1 MSFNQEERI
10 ELAAS
15 CRDTDHIPKV
25 TDAGKVLVNSQG
37 KRIQVMHNGTQVLAD
52 GYYSTPLTHLIE
64 KLKGHHEPQE
74 EKVFYEI
81 LKLVKSESV
90 MIELG
95 AYWSFY
101 SLWFQSAVNGARNIM
116 VEPEEENLRIGRE
129 NFELNGRKGTFIH
142 ALIGSQSSPD
152 SNPPTV
158 TIDELMKTYSL
169 DHLEIL
175 HADIQGA
182 EHKMLLGGRQSF
194 AEKKIRFVF
203 ISTHG
208 TRMHARCLGFLR
220 RCLYHVIVEH
230 TTHESF
236 SNDGLIVATAD
247 SHLKAKITISYRS
260 STFGGRFRSLLC
272 RVHSHFAH

>member
-1 MSFNQEERI
+1 MSFNQEERN

-15 CRDTDHIPKV
+15 CRDIDHIPKV
-25 TDAGKVLVNSQG
+25 ADAGKVLVNSDG
-37 KRIQVMHNGTQVLAD
+37 KRIQMMHNGIQVLAD

-81 LKLVKSESV
+81 LKLVKPGST

-101 SLWFQSAVNGARNIM
+101 SLWFQSAINGARNIM
-116 VEPEEENLRIGRE
+116 IEPEEENLRIGQE
-129 NFELNGRKGTFIH
+129 NFELNRRKGTFIH
-142 ALIGSQSSPD
+142 ALVGSKSLND
-152 SNPPTV
+152 TKPPTV
-158 TIDELMKTYSL
+158 AVDDLMKIHSL
-169 DHLEIL
+169 DRLEIL

-182 EHKMLLGGRQSF
+182 EHEMLLGGRQSF
-194 AEKKIRFVF
+194 AGKKIRFVF

-220 RCLYHVIVEH
+220 QLHYHVIVEH

-247 SHLKAKITISYRS
+247 PDLKAKITISYRS
-260 STFGGRFRSLLC
+260 SSFGGRFRSLLC
-272 RVHSHFAH
+272 RIHSHFTD

>member
-15 CRDTDHIPKV
+15 CRDTDHISKV

-37 KRIQVMHNGTQVLAD
+37 KRIQVMHNGIQVLAD
-52 GYYSTPLTHLIE
+52 GYYSTPLTQLIE
-64 KLKGHHEPQE
+64 RLKGHHEPQE
-74 EKVFYEI
+74 EKVFYEV
-81 LKLVKSESV
+81 LKLVKPGST

-116 VEPEEENLRIGRE
+116 VEPEEENLRVGRQ
-129 NFELNGRKGTFIH
+129 NFELNGRKGTFVH
-142 ALIGSQSSPD
+142 ALIGSRSSPGT
-152 SNPPTV
+152 NPPTV
-158 TIDELMKTYSL
+158 TVDELMKTHSL

-182 EHKMLLGGRQSF
+182 EHEMLLGARQSF

-220 RCLYHVIVEH
+220 KCHYHIIVEH

-247 SHLKAKITISYRS
+247 PDFRAKITISYRPAPL
-260 STFGGRFRSLLC
+260 GKKLRSLLC